1 MESKKMLPVDP
12 WQSSNGDADVGNRL
26 VDAAGR
32 RGQHALSEYPGS
44 MSITICKAD
53 NQWELTV

>member
-1 MESKKMLPVDP
+1 MLPVDP
-12 WQSSNGDADVGNRL
+12 WQSSNGDTAVGDRL

-44 MSITICKAD
+44 ISITTCKAD